1 MEGRSHALSGVVTGL
16 ALAPVLGYE
25 HLVTASPLTQIV
37 TGAAMV
43 PDLDC
48 GSSAASW
55 QIGVAVAVGCAVHDL
70 GDSITLA
77 GCPMLWLLW
86 PFPIKGETWYEIKPL
101 GPLSFRTGGSV
112 EHCQIGRAHV

>member
-48 GSSAASW
+48 G
-55 QIGVAVAVGCAVHDL
+55 
-70 GDSITLA
+70 
-77 GCPMLWLLW
+77 
-86 PFPIKGETWYEIKPL
+86 
-101 GPLSFRTGGSV
+101 
-112 EHCQIGRAHV
+112 